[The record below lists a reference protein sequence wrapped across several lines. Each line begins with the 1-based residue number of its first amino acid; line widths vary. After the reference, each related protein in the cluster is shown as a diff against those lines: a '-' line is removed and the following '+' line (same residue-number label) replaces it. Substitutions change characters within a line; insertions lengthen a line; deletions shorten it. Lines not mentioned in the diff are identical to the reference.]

1 MQVFPQ
7 ISTRESK
14 MNFEEKNQNHPCFNK
29 AAHNFY
35 ARMHLPVAPACNI
48 QCNYCN
54 RKFDCSNESRPGVTS
69 SKLKPVEAVKKAL
82 FTGAKLKNLSV
93 VGIAG
98 PGDALANPKQ
108 TFETLELLKK
118 HAPDLKPCV
127 STNGLM
133 LPFYAKRLAELE
145 VDHLTVTMNF
155 LDPAVGA
162 KIYDWVYDT
171 KSKKRYKGE
180 EGAELLLNRQLKG
193 VETALDLGMVV
204 KINSVLIQGIN
215 DEELPKLSKKL
226 QELGIFLHNIMPHLC
241 QPEFGTNFAKMGLK
255 STTQKDLKAVQEK
268 CGTSVNL
275 MKHCSQCRS
284 DAVGLLGR
292 DEKISDE
299 FMEFDL
305 DTLAQ
310 AYDVQGREQFHKEL
324 AEFSALASQ
333 KEAEGS

>member
-1 MQVFPQ
+1 M
-7 ISTRESK
+7 S
-14 MNFEEKNQNHPCFNK
+14 FEEKNQNHPCFNK
-29 AAHNFY
+29 GAHNFY

-69 SKLKPVEAVKKAL
+69 SKLKPIEAVKKAL
-82 FTGAKLKNLSV
+82 YTGAKLKNLSV

-108 TFETLELLKK
+108 TLETLELLKK
-118 HAPDLKPCV
+118 YAPDLKPCL

-133 LPFYAKRLAELE
+133 LPFYAKKLAELE
-145 VDHLTVTMNF
+145 VDHITVTMNF
-155 LDPAVGA
+155 LDPKVGA

-171 KSKKRYKGE
+171 KSKKRYTGE

-193 VETALDLGMVV
+193 VELALDLGMVV
-204 KINSVLIQGIN
+204 KINSVLIKDIN
-215 DEELPKLSKKL
+215 EDELPRLSKKL
-226 QELGIFLHNIMPHLC
+226 QELGVFLHNIMPHLC
-241 QPEFGTNFAKMGLK
+241 EPQFGTKFAKMGLK
-255 STTQKDLKAVQEK
+255 STTQKELREVQER
-268 CGTSVNL
+268 CGNSVNL

-299 FMEFDL
+299 FLEFPL
-305 DTLAQ
+305 ETLAK
-310 AYDVQGREQFHKEL
+310 AYDVQGRAEFHKEL
-324 AEFSALASQ
+324 AAFSALAAQ
-333 KEAEGS
+333 KEKEIN